1 MRAGSSDQPS
11 RNLRDARLRT
21 ALGQPLLISTLF
33 VAVALVV
40 PDLHAQEYAASLLS
54 RHVLTNEG
62 VITLAK
68 AGFDELFIV
77 ERIRT
82 SRAKFDTSIEGLVAL
97 KQAGLSED
105 VIRLIAQRDNQE
117 YRASAKLSFYAPPAN
132 LGGTAGV
139 PQAPEATAAQ
149 PAASRGPTVTE
160 KHWWVFRWIRV
171 SQ

>member
-1 MRAGSSDQPS
+1 MRAAASNFTRRVPEGSGRQPAS
-11 RNLRDARLRT
+11 GILARRI
-21 ALGQPLLISTLF
+21 LLAMVLLPILY
-33 VAVALVV
+33 V
-40 PDLHAQEYAASLLS
+40 PEVRAQEYAASIAS

-62 VITLAK
+62 VIALAK

-82 SRAKFDTSIEGLVAL
+82 SRVKFDVSIEGLVAL
-97 KQAGLSED
+97 KQAGLSEE

-117 YRASAKLSFYAPPAN
+117 YRTTARLSFYGPPAGMT
-132 LGGTAGV
+132 LPALPPPPDQPTA
-139 PQAPEATAAQ
+139 
-149 PAASRGPTVTE
+149 PAASRTPTITE